1 LQARRKNKRIMARE
15 DIARKWLEQ
24 VDEDISAAECMYG
37 GGHWLYVGFMC
48 HQAVEKLLK
57 ALWTA
62 TREDDAPYV
71 HDHWR
76 LLRGLGLIEN
86 LTEEQREFVELIK
99 PLYIAARY
107 PEHKRKVATMLNDE
121 ACKSIIENTKN
132 FKQWILQKF

>member
-1 LQARRKNKRIMARE
+1 MARE

-62 TREDDAPYV
+62 TREDDVPYV

-132 FKQWILQKF
+132 FKLWILQTV

>member
-1 LQARRKNKRIMARE
+1 MERL

-24 VDEDISAAECMYG
+24 VDEDISAAECMYR

-48 HQAVEKLLK
+48 HQAVEKVIK

-62 TREDDAPYV
+62 TREDDPLYV

-76 LLRGLGLIEN
+76 LLRELDLIES
-86 LTEEQREFVELIK
+86 LSQEQRGFIEGIK

-107 PEHKRKVATMLNDE
+107 PEHKRKVAAMLNDE
-121 ACKSIIENTKN
+121 VCKTLIEDTKL
-132 FKQWILQKF
+132 FKEWILQKF